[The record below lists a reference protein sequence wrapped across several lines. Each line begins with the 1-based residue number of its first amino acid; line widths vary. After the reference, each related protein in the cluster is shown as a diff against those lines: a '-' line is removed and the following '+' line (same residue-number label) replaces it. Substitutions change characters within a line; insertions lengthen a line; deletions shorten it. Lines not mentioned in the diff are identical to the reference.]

1 MLHRPGEQELV
12 QLPPLELLGQSPPQI
27 AGDLPQVIGASLL
40 PGAVV
45 DQLTD
50 RDPQPLRQ
58 ASHRDRWRRD
68 DIVGHEPQPRQAAQL
83 NRGTQTV
90 RSAVAGDHE
99 RLIRR
104 RQREVPDQLLPA
116 DVREPSKLVQLLVR
130 EHITRRHPA
139 PCSAALIEV
148 TARYAGSKQPPK
160 PGSTTPGTATN
171 R

>member
-1 MLHRPGEQELV
+1 VVLSSELV
-12 QLPPLELLGQSPPQI
+12 QLPPPELLGQSPPQI

-50 RDPQPLRQ
+50 WDPQPLRQ
-58 ASHRDRWRRD
+58 ARHRDRWRRD

-99 RLIRR
+99 RL
-104 RQREVPDQLLPA
+104 PPA
-116 DVREPSKLVQLLVR
+116 
-130 EHITRRHPA
+130 
-139 PCSAALIEV
+139 
-148 TARYAGSKQPPK
+148 
-160 PGSTTPGTATN
+160 ST
-171 R
+171 